1 MKQETK
7 KRKKYISIV
16 KLYNKNDGTAK
27 CIKYRFNDL
36 IKFTQFL
43 DTNWSEWK
51 WFNLYSNKLENKGT
65 QLGNFTKNNK
75 PTSKY
80 I

>member
-1 MKQETK
+1 MEQETK
-7 KRKKYISIV
+7 KRKKYIAIV
-16 KLYNKNDGTAK
+16 KLYNNKDGTAK
-27 CIKYRFNDL
+27 CLKYRFNDL
-36 IKFTQFL
+36 LKFTEFL
-43 DTNWSEWK
+43 DTKWSEWK

-65 QLGNFTKNNK
+65 QLGSFTRNNK